1 MKIRILIA
9 ALLAAL
15 AVAAGLQAQPA
26 ADTTPLG
33 AEMQKI
39 SKSWKKVNTQ
49 VKDSAQNAATLAEL
63 AIVKASMEAALKFEP
78 ARKADTPAAEQAK
91 FVADYQA
98 KMKEEIAKVDQVIA
112 LVKAGKNAD
121 ATALVTTIDQDQKD
135 AHKAFKNQKKKAN

>member
-49 VKDSAQNAATLAEL
+49 VKDSTQNAATLAEL

-98 KMKEEIAKVDQVIA
+98 KMKSEITKVDSLIA
-112 LVKAGKNAD
+112 AVKAGKNEEA
-121 ATALVTTIDQDQKD
+121 AALVGVIGQDQKE
-135 AHKAFKNQKKKAN
+135 AHTAFKKQKKKAN